1 MKTLALKKIEER
13 RTFILKRVKHR
24 AIQYNNGEISFEEF
38 LDYKKDYEIQFRGYV
53 RAFWDIGILT
63 CEERERIM
71 NQFSFDVLELK
82 KEI

>member
-38 LDYKKDYEIQFRGYV
+38 LDYKKG
-53 RAFWDIGILT
+53 L
-63 CEERERIM
+63 
-71 NQFSFDVLELK
+71 
-82 KEI
+82 